1 MSALQALK
9 DIYGYVPADWLKA
22 RVSLFNDKNDTTYWQ
37 IIAEGDASQKWF
49 LRAYLEFVPHPTLS
63 HRRKFII
70 AEGKHP
76 GPIREWLEF
85 DKWEGTKED
94 ADLAYKLG

>member
-9 DIYGYVPADWLKA
+9 DIFGYIPDDWLKA
-22 RVSLFNDKNDTTYWQ
+22 RVTLFADKNDLDYWQ
-37 IIAEGDASQKWF
+37 IIAESDDAWV

-94 ADLAYKLG
+94 ADLAYQLG